1 MSSLPEKS
9 STVQYQLRKFSI
21 NKTLCSFLRQWCYK
35 SLSLLVSSKKSG
47 IFLSILPVVKFTFK
61 LKETEADVN
70 SVVTRGGNGCLLQF

>member
-1 MSSLPEKS
+1 M
-9 STVQYQLRKFSI
+9 
-21 NKTLCSFLRQWCYK
+21 
-35 SLSLLVSSKKSG
+35 SSKKSG